1 MAACRTPFGDGVGPH
16 PDVECELREL
26 CLSASWTLFAGAD
39 RVQRALG
46 GRVASQETNE
56 GGIADLEADG
66 QVYHLKNAAHFAG
79 SYQQSPGAAPA
90 GTDPKALV
98 MKNEKGVVV
107 VLEVKVETGTN
118 PYLALDTSD
127 QDVKVTLE
135 R

>member
-1 MAACRTPFGDGVGPH
+1 VRPLPIPM
-16 PDVECELREL
+16 
-26 CLSASWTLFAGAD
+26 
-39 RVQRALG
+39 
-46 GRVASQETNE
+46 ASQETNE

-66 QVYHLKNAAHFAG
+66 QVYHLKNAAYFAG

>member
-1 MAACRTPFGDGVGPH
+1 MWNANCVS
-16 PDVECELREL
+16 
-26 CLSASWTLFAGAD
+26 SALAPPGRCSLERIAFSE
-39 RVQRALG
+39 RLG

>member
-1 MAACRTPFGDGVGPH
+1 
-16 PDVECELREL
+16 
-26 CLSASWTLFAGAD
+26 
-39 RVQRALG
+39 
-46 GRVASQETNE
+46 
-56 GGIADLEADG
+56 
-66 QVYHLKNAAHFAG
+66 
-79 SYQQSPGAAPA
+79 
-90 GTDPKALV
+90 